1 MTHPLPEPDTHCW
14 DDDTK
19 KDVWSYSA
27 EQMHA
32 YAATARQQAL
42 EDAATMLDAEHVARK
57 GADNHAAYYA
67 LKVRAMMEK
76 P

>member
-1 MTHPLPEPDTHCW
+1 MREAPSPKTTH
-14 DDDTK
+14 
-19 KDVWSYSA
+19 SMSMYASSA
-27 EQMHA
+27 DYWKAQ
-32 YAATARQQAL
+32 AAIARQQAL